1 MRPDMKVV
9 SGRGLYILALA
20 ILSAPSVAFAQTEV
34 VPPSA
39 TENTYEPSGLFLH
52 ARTSGHGMAFDGP
65 GDAEGLGLGL
75 RAGYGV
81 SDRFTLY
88 LGVEGAGLDG
98 GRGLDG
104 LGTDEKYGVLYIE
117 LGSRFH
123 FRPGQQLEPYADVA
137 LAVVGLG
144 YDGVESYAG
153 TDVTYGGAGVSL
165 GAGLLYFLS
174 PKFALDTGL
183 AFMPGS
189 LMEREAG
196 RNNEDVDIALTSA
209 RIHVGLSVYP
219 FR

>member
-1 MRPDMKVV
+1 MKAAL
-9 SGRGLYILALA
+9 SRCLCLLALVTLA
-20 ILSAPSVAFAQTEV
+20 VPSASFAQTDAA
-34 VPPSA
+34 PPSA
-39 TENTYEPSGLFLH
+39 TEGTYITSGFFVH

-65 GDAEGLGLGL
+65 GDAEGVGLGL

-98 GRGLDG
+98 GRGFEG
-104 LGTDEKYGVLYIE
+104 LGDDEKYGAVYIE

-123 FRPGQQLEPYADVA
+123 FRPGQRLEPYADVA

-144 YDGVESYAG
+144 YDGTGSDAG
-153 TDVTYGGAGVSL
+153 KDVTYGGAGVSL

-183 AFMPGS
+183 AFTPGS
-189 LMEREAG
+189 LMEREVG
-196 RNNEDVDIALTSA
+196 RNSEDVDIALTGA

>member
-1 MRPDMKVV
+1 MRAHMKAVF
-9 SGRGLYILALA
+9 GRGLYLLALA
-20 ILSAPSVAFAQTEV
+20 ILGVPSVAFAQTDV

-39 TENTYEPSGLFLH
+39 TENTYETSGLFLH
-52 ARTSGHGMAFDGP
+52 VRTSGHGMAFDGP
-65 GDAEGLGLGL
+65 GDAEGIGLGL

-98 GRGLDG
+98 GGGFEG
-104 LGTDEKYGVLYIE
+104 LGGDEEYGVLYIE
-117 LGSRFH
+117 LGSRVH
-123 FRPGQQLEPYADVA
+123 FRSEQQLKPYGDVA

-153 TDVTYGGAGVSL
+153 NDVTYGGAGVSL
-165 GAGLLYFLS
+165 GTGLLYFLS

-183 AFMPGS
+183 AFTPGS
-189 LMEREAG
+189 LMERKVG
-196 RNNEDVDIALTSA
+196 RIREDVDIALTSA
-209 RIHVGLSVYP
+209 RLHVGVSVYP

>member
-1 MRPDMKVV
+1 MKPDRKAVFG
-9 SGRGLYILALA
+9 SSLYVLALA
-20 ILSAPSVAFAQTEV
+20 ILAAPSVSFAQTGV

-39 TENTYEPSGLFLH
+39 TENTYETNGLFLH
-52 ARTSGHGMAFDGP
+52 ARTSGHGMALDGP

-81 SDRFTLY
+81 SNRFTLY
-88 LGVEGAGLDG
+88 LDVEGAGLNG
-98 GRGLDG
+98 GGGFEG
-104 LGTDEKYGVLYIE
+104 LGADEKYGMLYIE

-123 FRPGQQLEPYADVA
+123 FRSEQQLKPYGDVA

-144 YDGVESYAG
+144 YEGAESDAG
-153 TDVTYGGAGVSL
+153 NDVTYGGAGVSL

-183 AFMPGS
+183 AFTPGS
-189 LMEREAG
+189 LMEREVG
-196 RNNEDVDIALTSA
+196 RNSEDVDIALTSA
-209 RIHVGLSVYP
+209 RIHVGVSVYP

>member
-1 MRPDMKVV
+1 MKVV
-9 SGRGLYILALA
+9 FGRGLYILALA
-20 ILSAPSVAFAQTEV
+20 ILAAPSVAFAQTEV

-39 TENTYEPSGLFLH
+39 TENTYETSGLFLH

-98 GRGLDG
+98 GSGFEG
-104 LGTDEKYGVLYIE
+104 LGADEKYGVLYIE
-117 LGSRFH
+117 LGSRLH
-123 FRPGQQLEPYADVA
+123 FRSGHQLKPYADVA

-153 TDVTYGGAGVSL
+153 NDVTYGGAGVSL

-189 LMEREAG
+189 LMEREVG